1 MRTIADGGREGH
13 LVSVRCQHLSNIR
26 GLHVLSLH
34 SCSSW
39 VRFTDV
45 GIETKRVKLFAQ
57 DNKL

>member
-1 MRTIADGGREGH
+1 MRTSADGGREGH
-13 LVSVRCQHLSNIR
+13 LVSVRCQPDVR
-26 GLHVLSLH
+26 GLHVFSLH

-39 VRFTDV
+39 VRFTEV